1 MSHDIVADTLNCIM
15 NAKRRGKTEIVVT
28 KYSKFLLSVLDVA
41 KKEGY
46 IKSAVM
52 KEEKLKIEFTEKLNE
67 CNSIKPRFF
76 VTKDTIE
83 KYLRRYLPARD
94 FGFIIISTNQGLL
107 THNEA
112 MEKKIGGC
120 LIAYFY

>member
-1 MSHDIVADTLNCIM
+1 M
-15 NAKRRGKTEIVVT
+15 NAKKRNKTEITVA
-28 KYSKFLLSVLDVA
+28 KYSKFLLNVLELA

-46 IKSAVM
+46 IKNAVITD
-52 KEEKLKIEFTEKLNE
+52 KKLKIEFTEKLNQ

-76 VTKDTIE
+76 VSSDTIE
-83 KYLRRYLPARD
+83 KYLRRYLPARG
-94 FGFIIISTNQGLL
+94 FGFLVVSTNKGLL
-107 THNEA
+107 THTEA